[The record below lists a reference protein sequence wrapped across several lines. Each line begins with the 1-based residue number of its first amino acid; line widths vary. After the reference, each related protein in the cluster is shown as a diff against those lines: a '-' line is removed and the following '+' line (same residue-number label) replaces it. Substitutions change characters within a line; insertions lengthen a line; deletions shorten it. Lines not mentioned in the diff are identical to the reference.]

1 MKTQFPK
8 LREHE
13 FSCQNFTNPL
23 TNVGVECQLSSF
35 AFHFGWGGNF
45 VFLKTAYK
53 LLLHS
58 DINSFFIRNE
68 NVGRGNDKTTSL

>member
-35 AFHFGWGGNF
+35 AFHFGWGSNF
-45 VFLKTAYK
+45 VFLKTAHK

-58 DINSFFIRNE
+58 DINFFF
-68 NVGRGNDKTTSL
+68 